1 MIKTV
6 FQPHHIEYMSGQ
18 TFWIKMTYKFTM
30 RHFLNLP
37 RRRCDWTREG
47 ISHLANMLYKENF
60 YWSNIS
66 C

>member
-30 RHFLNLP
+30 RHSSTFLEDGVTGL
-37 RRRCDWTREG
+37 EKVYL
-47 ISHLANMLYKENF
+47 I
-60 YWSNIS
+60 
-66 C
+66 